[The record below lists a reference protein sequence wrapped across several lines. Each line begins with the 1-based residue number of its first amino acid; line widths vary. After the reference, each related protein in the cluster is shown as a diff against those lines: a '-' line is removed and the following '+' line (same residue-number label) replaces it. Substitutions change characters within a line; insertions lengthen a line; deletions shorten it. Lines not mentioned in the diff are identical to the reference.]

1 VRRKTLNFPLNATLT
16 GLQTTYS
23 AVFSRSSALQLSR
36 PLVFE
41 AQVTSQTFWPVS
53 PATYASER
61 IKFKLAVL
69 VYRALHGTA
78 SRYLA
83 EEECYVA
90 DMPERGRVR
99 SSTPSLLDVRPSRRA
114 TVADRSFATAACP
127 RIWNGVPDNVTSAT
141 SLLTFQR
148 KLKLHLFRQS
158 YLDIIF

>member
-1 VRRKTLNFPLNATLT
+1 MRRNPLNFPLNATLT

-23 AVFSRSSALQLSR
+23 AVFSRSSTLQLSR

-41 AQVTSQTFWPVS
+41 AQVTSQT
-53 PATYASER
+53 
-61 IKFKLAVL
+61 L

-78 SRYLA
+78 PRYLA

-90 DMPERGRVR
+90 DMPERGCVR
-99 SSTPSLLDVRPSRRA
+99 SSTSSLLDVRPSRRA
-114 TVADRSFATAACP
+114 TVADRSFATAASP